1 MEVVEIEK
9 RVREAR
15 VCVYVLAARGAWAHS
30 TNGYMRGYATR
41 PPANNAPHVQSK
53 KFPDI
58 YRVCLLLHVQNM
70 CSNGGVIQIPGGYPY
85 N

>member
-53 KFPDI
+53 KLSI
-58 YRVCLLLHVQNM
+58 YL
-70 CSNGGVIQIPGGYPY
+70 
-85 N
+85 

>member
-1 MEVVEIEK
+1 MEVVEIEL

-53 KFPDI
+53 TI
-58 YRVCLLLHVQNM
+58 SRYL
-70 CSNGGVIQIPGGYPY
+70 
-85 N
+85 

>member
-30 TNGYMRGYATR
+30 TNGYMRGYATSLR
-41 PPANNAPHVQSK
+41 
-53 KFPDI
+53 
-58 YRVCLLLHVQNM
+58 
-70 CSNGGVIQIPGGYPY
+70 
-85 N
+85 